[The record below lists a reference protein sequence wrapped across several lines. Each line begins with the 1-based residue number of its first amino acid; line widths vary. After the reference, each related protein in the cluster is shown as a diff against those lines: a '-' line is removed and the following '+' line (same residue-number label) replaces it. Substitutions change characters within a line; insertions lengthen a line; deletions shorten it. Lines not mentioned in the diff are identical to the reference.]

1 MSSSKPA
8 HALIGPRGQTRRG
21 LLALAVL
28 APVALGTAA
37 CGFQPLYGGRG
48 AANVSAKLQ
57 EVDIGMISDQ
67 YGQKLRNLLIDRFYK
82 DGRPAQSQY
91 RLLTSLTAAEQKLAL
106 QKDATAVRAQL
117 VVSAPYQLV
126 DTTTGKVVLSA
137 ISRSFISYNV
147 LEQQYAGLVTVENA
161 YDRAL
166 LEVSN
171 DITARV
177 AMYLNRPQE
186 ATAGDAKP

>member
-8 HALIGPRGQTRRG
+8 HPPIGPRGQTRRW

-91 RLLTSLTAAEQKLAL
+91 RLLTSLTASEQKLAL

-126 DTTTGKVVLSA
+126 DTNTGKVVLSSS
-137 ISRSFISYNV
+137 SRSFVSYNV

-166 LEVSN
+166 LEISN